1 MKVVKFG
8 GSSLATGAQFQK
20 VLDIITADNDRRVV
34 VVSAP
39 GKRFDGDIKVT
50 DLLKTY
56 ADQTIAGADTDEIM
70 TTILARYQE
79 IAQHFSLEDNKIISQ
94 IKQQLVHLNRVH
106 YPSFN
111 HLYAA
116 FMGHGELLNAQ
127 LLAAIMQEKGMP
139 ANFVSPA
146 ELGLTVTGSP
156 RAARLDPESYH
167 AINQY
172 QFDDTSLLIVP
183 GFIAYTNDGYAATFS
198 RGGSDITGAILARGL
213 QADLYENFT
222 DVSAIYSAN
231 PKIVS
236 HPQPISKMTY
246 REMRELSYAGFA
258 VFHDEAIIPVIEAN
272 IPINVKNTNDP
283 QAPGTM
289 IMPNHEI
296 DSENPVTGIANDNRF
311 AALYLHR
318 YLLNREVGFTLK
330 ILQILATY
338 NVSYEHMPSGIDDM
352 TIIFDK
358 AQLTPEIKAHISH
371 DLYAIIAPDELDWLD
386 DYAIIM
392 IVGEGMQQ
400 HIGTFSKI
408 TSALAEAGINLPM
421 INQGA
426 SQISTMIGVPVDRM
440 NEAVRVIYNAVF

>member
-8 GSSLATGAQFQK
+8 GSSLATGEQVQK
-20 VLDIITADNDRRVV
+20 VFNIIQADENRRVV

-39 GKRFDGDIKVT
+39 GKRFSGDIKVT

-56 ADQTIAGADTDEIM
+56 ADQTISGEDTADILL
-70 TTILARYQE
+70 TILNRYQD
-79 IAQHFSLEDNKIISQ
+79 IAQYFGLEENKIIPQ
-94 IKQQLVHLNRVH
+94 IKRQLIQLNRVH
-106 YPSFN
+106 YPSFD

-127 LLAAIMQEKGMP
+127 LIACILQEIGQP
-139 ANFVSPA
+139 AVFVSPMD
-146 ELGLTVTGSP
+146 LGMVVSGSP
-156 RAARLDPESYH
+156 RAARLDPTSYERMH
-167 AINQY
+167 NFQY
-172 QFDDTSLLIVP
+172 DPNKLLIVP
-183 GFIAYTNDGYAATFS
+183 GFITYTNDGYAAAFS

-213 QADLYENFT
+213 HADLYENFT
-222 DVSAIYSAN
+222 DVSAIYTVNPGIVTN
-231 PKIVS
+231 PKSIER
-236 HPQPISKMTY
+236 MTY

-283 QAPGTM
+283 EAPGTM
-289 IMPNHEI
+289 IVPNQAI
-296 DSENPVTGIANDNRF
+296 TPTSPVTGIANDDRF

-330 ILQILATY
+330 ILQILASY

-358 AQLTPEIKAHISH
+358 SQLTPTIKAHISH
-371 DLYAIIAPDELDWLD
+371 DLYQTIAPDELEWLD

-392 IVGEGMQQ
+392 VVGEGMQKN
-400 HIGTFSKI
+400 IGTLTKI
-408 TSALAEAGINLPM
+408 TAALADANINLPM
-421 INQGA
+421 VNQGA
-426 SQISTMIGVPVDRM
+426 SQISTMLGVPVDKM
-440 NEAVRVIYNAVF
+440 KQAVQVIYDAVF